1 MTTATVGV
9 GASDEQLART
19 DVMLALRDARR
30 GDQVG
35 VRVVHVYKDIYP
47 PVVGGIERHID
58 TIRRAMPEVDCDVVV
73 CARSRRTRERI
84 TDHGGEILVGELGRV
99 LSVPL
104 APTFPLWLARQRPD
118 IVHLHMPNPTG
129 ELSVL
134 VTHRQTPLVVS
145 YHADIDRQAAFNPV
159 YQPLVRAC
167 FRRASSILVTSRRM
181 LKSSPTLASWAHKAE
196 PVPYGVDV
204 DRFDSARVSAA
215 DRARA
220 LLRFGSPLIVAIG
233 RLVYYKGFEHL
244 IAASRMLD
252 ASVVIV
258 GSGPLDAHLRMLAQ
272 DLPRVH
278 VVGAASEEELTT
290 YLAAADC
297 FVLPST
303 SRAEGFGIATLE
315 AQAMGVPAVVT
326 DVGTATVEA
335 IEPGRSGLVVTPGS
349 PEELATACRQIIEN
363 PDRRQTMGIAARQ
376 HVLDHH
382 SATAL
387 AGRLRTVYARA
398 LDSAGHRPPTVR
410 DRRPHTLAADRAK

>member
-1 MTTATVGV
+1 
-9 GASDEQLART
+9 
-19 DVMLALRDARR
+19 
-30 GDQVG
+30 

-58 TIRRAMPEVDCDVVV
+58 TIRRAMPEIDCDVVV
-73 CARSRRTRERI
+73 CARSRRTRQRI
-84 TDHGGEILVGELGRV
+84 TDHGAEVLVGELGRI

-104 APTFPLWLARQRPD
+104 APNFPLWLARQRPD

-134 VTHRQTPLVVS
+134 LTHRHTPLVVS

-167 FRRASSILVTSRRM
+167 FRRASSILVTSPRM
-181 LKSSPTLASWAHKAE
+181 LESSPTLASWTHKAE
-196 PVPYGVDV
+196 SVPYGVGV
-204 DRFDSARVSAA
+204 NHFDPTRVTAGE
-215 DRARA
+215 RERI
-220 LLRFGSPLIVAIG
+220 LLRFGSPLILSIG
-233 RLVYYKGFEHL
+233 RLVYYKGFEYL

-252 ASVVIV
+252 ASVVII
-258 GSGPLDAHLRMLAQ
+258 GSGPLESHLRMLAR

-278 VVGAASEEELTT
+278 IVGEVSEEELTA

-335 IEPGRSGLVVTPGS
+335 IAPGRSGFVVSPGS
-349 PEELATACRQIIEN
+349 PDELAAACRKIIEN
-363 PDRRQTMGIAARQ
+363 PDRRRTMGVAARQ
-376 HVLDHH
+376 HVLDRH

-398 LDSAGHRPPTVR
+398 LDGADHRLSSLH
-410 DRRPHTLAADRAK
+410 DREPHTPMAGRASDR

>member
-1 MTTATVGV
+1 
-9 GASDEQLART
+9 
-19 DVMLALRDARR
+19 MLALRDARR
-30 GDQVG
+30 GDEVG

-47 PVVGGIERHID
+47 PVAGGIERHID
-58 TIRRAMPEVDCDVVV
+58 TIRRALPEIDCDVVV
-73 CARSRRTRERI
+73 CARSRRTRERV
-84 TDHGGEILVGELGRV
+84 TDHGAEVLVGELGRV

-129 ELSVL
+129 EFSVL
-134 VTHRQTPLVVS
+134 LAHRRRPLVVS

-167 FRRASSILVTSRRM
+167 FRRASSILVTSHRM
-181 LKSSPTLASWAHKAE
+181 LASSPTLASWTHKAE
-196 PVPYGVDV
+196 LVPYGIDV
-204 DRFDSARVSAA
+204 DRFNPTRVAA
-215 DRARA
+215 DDRERIRC
-220 LLRFGSPLIVAIG
+220 RFGSPLIVSVG

-258 GSGPLDAHLRMLAQ
+258 GSGPLESHLRMLAR

-278 VVGAASEEELTT
+278 IVGEASEEELTA
-290 YLAAADC
+290 YLAVADC

-335 IEPGRSGLVVTPGS
+335 IAPGRSGFVVSPGS
-349 PEELATACRQIIEN
+349 PDELAAACRKIIEN
-363 PDRRQTMGIAARQ
+363 PARRRTMSVAAHQ
-376 HVLDHH
+376 HVLDRH

-398 LDSAGHRPPTVR
+398 LDDADHRPSTLR
-410 DRRPHTLAADRAK
+410 NRLPHKLAPGRASDG

>member
-1 MTTATVGV
+1 M
-9 GASDEQLART
+9 
-19 DVMLALRDARR
+19 
-30 GDQVG
+30 
-35 VRVVHVYKDIYP
+35 RVAHVYKEIYP
-47 PVVGGIERHID
+47 PVVGGIARHID
-58 TIRRAMPEVDCDVVV
+58 TIRRAMPEVDSTVIA
-73 CARSRRTRERI
+73 CARKLRTRERN
-84 TDHGGEILVGELGRV
+84 TERGREVLVGEIGRV

-104 APTFPLWLARQRPD
+104 APTFPLWLARERPD

-134 VTHRQTPLVVS
+134 LALRHTPLVVS

-167 FRRASSILVTSRRM
+167 FRRASSILVTSHRM
-181 LKSSPTLASWAHKAE
+181 LESSPTLASWRHKAE
-196 PVPYGVDV
+196 LVPYGIDV
-204 DRFDSARVSAA
+204 ERFSPTRVAA
-215 DRARA
+215 AERERIRR
-220 LLRFGSPLIVAIG
+220 RFGSPLIVSIG

-258 GSGPLDAHLRMLAQ
+258 GSGPLEAHLRVLAR
-272 DLPRVH
+272 DLPRFH
-278 VVGAASEEELTT
+278 IVGEASEEELTT

-335 IEPGRSGLVVTPGS
+335 IEPDRSGLVVSPGS
-349 PEELATACRQIIEN
+349 PDAIAAACREILES
-363 PDRRQTMGIAARQ
+363 PGRRCAMGTAARE
-376 HVLDHH
+376 HVLRRH

-387 AGRLRTVYARA
+387 ADRLRTVYAHV
-398 LDSAGHRPPTVR
+398 LGWPDG
-410 DRRPHTLAADRAK
+410 DRVVPGSPE

>member
-1 MTTATVGV
+1 MRANSRNEQ
-9 GASDEQLART
+9 GAVA
-19 DVMLALRDARR
+19 
-30 GDQVG
+30 
-35 VRVVHVYKDIYP
+35 VRVVHVYKEIYP
-47 PVVGGIERHID
+47 PAVGGIARHID
-58 TIRRAMPEVDCDVVV
+58 TIRHALPEIDCDVIA
-73 CARSRRTRERI
+73 CARSLRTRERI
-84 TDHGGEILVGELGRV
+84 TDRGSEILVGELGRV
-99 LSVPL
+99 LSAPL
-104 APTFPLWLARQRPD
+104 APTFPLWLARQQPD

-134 VTHRQTPLVVS
+134 LAHRHTPLVVS

-167 FRRASSILVTSRRM
+167 FRRASSILVTSPRM
-181 LKSSPTLASWAHKAE
+181 LKSSSTLASWTHKAE
-196 PVPYGVDV
+196 LAPYGIDV
-204 DRFDSARVSAA
+204 ERFNPRQVTVAERE
-215 DRARA
+215 RIRR
-220 LLRFGSPLIVAIG
+220 RFGSPLIVSIG

-258 GSGPLDAHLRMLAQ
+258 GSGPLEAHLRMLAR

-278 VVGAASEEELTT
+278 IVGEASEEELTT

-335 IEPGRSGLVVTPGS
+335 IEPGRSGLVVS
-349 PEELATACRQIIEN
+349 PESPDELAAACRRIIES
-363 PDRRQTMGIAARQ
+363 PDCRRRMSVAARQ
-376 HVLDHH
+376 HVMDRH
-382 SATAL
+382 SASAL
-387 AGRLRTVYARA
+387 ADRLRTVYAHVLGRS
-398 LDSAGHRPPTVR
+398 DVTGDVPGRPE
-410 DRRPHTLAADRAK
+410 

>member
-1 MTTATVGV
+1 
-9 GASDEQLART
+9 
-19 DVMLALRDARR
+19 
-30 GDQVG
+30 

-58 TIRRAMPEVDCDVVV
+58 TIRRAMPEIDCDVVV

-84 TDHGGEILVGELGRV
+84 TDHGTEILVGEFGRV

-134 VTHRQTPLVVS
+134 LAHRHTPLVVS
-145 YHADIDRQAAFNPV
+145 YHADIDRQAVFNPI

-167 FRRASSILVTSRRM
+167 FRRASSILVTSHRM
-181 LKSSPTLASWAHKAE
+181 LESSTTLASWTHKAE
-196 PVPYGVDV
+196 LVPYGIDV
-204 DRFDSARVSAA
+204 DRFNPTRVKA
-215 DRARA
+215 DDRERI
-220 LLRFGSPLIVAIG
+220 RRRYGSPLIVSIG

-258 GSGPLDAHLRMLAQ
+258 GSGPLELHLRTLAR

-278 VVGAASEEELTT
+278 IVGGASEDELIA

-303 SRAEGFGIATLE
+303 SCAEGFGIATLE

-335 IEPGRSGLVVTPGS
+335 IEPGCSGLVISPGS
-349 PEELATACRQIIEN
+349 PKEIGVACRQVIEN
-363 PDRRQTMGIAARQ
+363 TDRRQTMGAAARR
-376 HVLDHH
+376 HVLDRH

-387 AGRLRTVYARA
+387 AKRLRTVYAHALHGSDHPLPMFNGYRPRTPVASGGA
-398 LDSAGHRPPTVR
+398 LDQ
-410 DRRPHTLAADRAK
+410 